1 MQNDVLRCKTTSD
14 EKFGK
19 RNKTQK
25 KRYDIKRKS
34 TILYTLE
41 NAHNPEVVGSSPA
54 SATRSSSRNG
64 FRYDYFFVLV
74 CYVLSY
80 HKSILAFGR

>member
-14 EKFGK
+14 EKSGK

-25 KRYDIKRKS
+25 KRYDITRKS

-54 SATRSSSRNG
+54 SATITEI
-64 FRYDYFFVLV
+64 RY
-74 CYVLSY
+74 LS
-80 HKSILAFGR
+80 

>member
-1 MQNDVLRCKTTSD
+1 MLKYIIRIWLSPPQNFEGTLRGPTMQNDVLRCKTTSD

-19 RNKTQK
+19 HNKTQK
-25 KRYDIKRKS
+25 KRYNIKQKS

-54 SATRSSSRNG
+54 SATRNRT
-64 FRYDYFFVLV
+64 
-74 CYVLSY
+74 
-80 HKSILAFGR
+80 

>member
-25 KRYDIKRKS
+25 KRYDIKQKS

-54 SATRSSSRNG
+54 SATIKTTV
-64 FRYDYFFVLV
+64 FTTTTVVFLTF
-74 CYVLSY
+74 
-80 HKSILAFGR
+80 